1 MRITG
6 VCLMLGAAVLVGC
19 SGGGDPTPPPT
30 PVFTTL
36 TVEPSPTTVV
46 IGGSRALT
54 ATAKDQNGA
63 TMSGLT
69 TAYTSSDNSKAT
81 VSTAGVVQGVAAGTA
96 TITATG
102 TIGSVTKTAT
112 VNVTVGAAPLT
123 ENVSATTGDQ
133 FVPAQVTIA
142 RNGTV
147 TWSFAKLH
155 NVTFNTA
162 NSPTNITEQSSG
174 TASRTFPTAGM
185 FAYHCTLHSGMNGTV
200 EVVAP

>member
-1 MRITG
+1 
-6 VCLMLGAAVLVGC
+6 MLGATVLVGC
-19 SGGGDPTPPPT
+19 SGGGDDPTPPPT

-36 TVEPSPTTVV
+36 TVEPSAPTM
-46 IGGSRALT
+46 ILGSTQALT
-54 ATAKDQNGA
+54 ATAKDQNGN
-63 TMSGLT
+63 TMSGLAT
-69 TAYTSSDNSKAT
+69 TYTSSDNSKAT
-81 VSTAGVVQGVAAGTA
+81 VSTAGVVQGVAAGPA

-112 VNVTVGAAPLT
+112 VNVTVGVAPLT
-123 ENVSATTGDQ
+123 ESVSATTGDQ
-133 FVPAQVTIA
+133 FAPAQVTVA

-162 NSPTNITEQSSG
+162 NSPANITDQSSG
-174 TASRTFPTAGM
+174 TASRTFPTAGT
-185 FAYHCTLHSGMNGTV
+185 FAYHCTIHSGMNGTV